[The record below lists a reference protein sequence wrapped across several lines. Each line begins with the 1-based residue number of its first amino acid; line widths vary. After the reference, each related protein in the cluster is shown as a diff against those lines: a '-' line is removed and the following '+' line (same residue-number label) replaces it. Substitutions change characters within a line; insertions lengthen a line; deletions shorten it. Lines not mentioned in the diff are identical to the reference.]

1 MATRREK
8 VEAGLFL
15 LIGAGLLFGVL
26 FLLVGLNLTR
36 ERDSYM
42 VHFESVGNLKQNS
55 PVTFK
60 GRPVGVVG
68 GFELSHDQMEIV
80 VELLLEKKTTIT
92 DKVKA
97 ELKVNPL
104 TQSYSIE
111 LTLDEPG
118 GKIVEPGGQIESKS
132 SQFEE
137 IVDNVSDLQ
146 SNLPELLA
154 KVERVLERLNQLF
167 SDENLENLSKILRE
181 TEALVAVLP
190 AKVDRLE
197 SEALGLK
204 AEVELKLNGVVAQVE
219 SMIVQLERVA
229 LKTEN
234 IVVAR
239 GRDVGDLLTELKK
252 TARGAQE
259 LMKSIS
265 EDPSRIVWPERSKF
279 DSLLFQIDRAISELR
294 MLFKEIR
301 KEPSRIIW
309 SDRPAERKT
318 VD

>member
-36 ERDSYM
+36 ERDSYE
-42 VHFESVGNLKQNS
+42 VRFESVGNLKQNS
-55 PVTFK
+55 LVTFK

-68 GFELSHDQMEIV
+68 DIELSPDQMEIV
-80 VELLLEKKTTIT
+80 VELLLEKTTTISS
-92 DKVKA
+92 KVKA

-118 GKIVEPGGQIESKS
+118 GEIVHPGGRIESKS

-146 SNLPELLA
+146 SNLPELMENVSL
-154 KVERVLERLNQLF
+154 VLEQLNQLF

-190 AKVDRLE
+190 GKVNRLE

-204 AEVELKLNGVVAQVE
+204 TEVQLKLNDVVAQMK
-219 SMIVQLERVA
+219 SMIVQMERVA

-234 IVVAR
+234 IVVTS
-239 GRDVGDLLTELKK
+239 GRDLGDLMSELNE
-252 TARGAQE
+252 TAREAQE

-279 DSLLFQIDRAISELR
+279 DSVLSHVDRAIGELR
-294 MLFKEIR
+294 MLIKEIR

-309 SDRPAERKT
+309 PDLPAERKT